1 MTFVNNLN
9 EIKDKLKILEESQNI
24 GGRNLSSF
32 KSLLNKSEQNKINML
47 IEKPNENFIRA
58 PPDSD
63 LSNRQLYVKHL
74 LNQLITLK
82 QDIINDTIQ
91 TSESIA
97 NSLSGYQNLL
107 NRTENLNNQINDLT
121 PNKMTSEGGLED
133 SKHFYTKEFYN
144 LFGKIFSIGILLY
157 VIKYN
162 GINKK

>member
-1 MTFVNNLN
+1 MTFVDNLN
-9 EIKDKLKILEESQNI
+9 ELKDKLEILETGKTV
-24 GGRNLSSF
+24 GGKYLLSF
-32 KSLLNKSEQNKINML
+32 KSLLKTAEQDRINML
-47 IEKPNENFIRA
+47 IDNPDDIFIKA

-63 LSNRQLYVKHL
+63 LSDIYLYIKDL
-74 LNQLITLK
+74 FNQLIKLK
-82 QDIINDTIQ
+82 QDIIDDTLL

-107 NRTENLNNQINDLT
+107 NTTENLNNQINDLT
-121 PNKMTSEGGLED
+121 SNKMTSEGSLED
-133 SKHFYTKEFYN
+133 NKHFYTKEFYN

>member
-74 LNQLITLK
+74 LN
-82 QDIINDTIQ
+82 
-91 TSESIA
+91 
-97 NSLSGYQNLL
+97 
-107 NRTENLNNQINDLT
+107 
-121 PNKMTSEGGLED
+121 
-133 SKHFYTKEFYN
+133 H
-144 LFGKIFSIGILLY
+144 
-157 VIKYN
+157 
-162 GINKK
+162 